1 MENSQASNLS
11 LNNSRQKTAIDP
23 KVYRYYIRLNSVD
36 NARFLSLLE
45 QSGMTNKSRFIIKRI
60 FSEPFRVLKID
71 KSAADYYSRLTN
83 LFAQFRAIGVNY
95 NQIVKILH
103 ANFGENKARNLLFK
117 LEKATIQ
124 LVETNQKIIALTEEY
139 KNKYIEQEKNDSKN

>member
-1 MENSQASNLS
+1 MENKHES
-11 LNNSRQKTAIDP
+11 LLPSDKKRQKSANDP
-23 KVYRYYIRLNSVD
+23 KVYRYYIRLNSIE

-45 QSGMTNKSRFIIKRI
+45 QSGMTNKSRFIIKRV
-60 FSEPFRVLKID
+60 FGEPFRVLKID

-95 NQIVKILH
+95 NQVVKILH
-103 ANFGENKARNLLFK
+103 THFGENKTRNLLYK

-124 LVETNQKIIALTEEY
+124 LVETNQKIITLTEEY
-139 KNKYIEQEKNDSKN
+139 RNTYLDHDSQN

>member
-1 MENSQASNLS
+1 MKNSQDSKSS
-11 LNNSRQKTAIDP
+11 LNNYRQKTAIDP

-83 LFAQFRAIGVNY
+83 LFAQFRSIGVNY
-95 NQIVKILH
+95 NQVVKVLN
-103 ANFGENKARNLLFK
+103 ANFSENKARVLLFK
-117 LEKATIQ
+117 LEKETIQ
-124 LVETNQKIIALTEEY
+124 LIKLSQQIINLTQDFE
-139 KNKYIEQEKNDSKN
+139 NKYMNHDSEN